1 MDGWMTRGFASRER
15 ASRAVDRGANERT
28 KVERSLDLDVR
39 PRDLD
44 RRVRSRRRRDTT
56 MASVAHRL
64 SASAA
69 VVSSSRANGA
79 RGRTTRAVK
88 GTRAKGAR
96 GTAGMT
102 RAMAREGSARATR
115 FSTRSRSAED
125 AARGPSV
132 RRLGGRFAKTTVT
145 GGRRRA
151 VARAADGGVVPSNFK
166 KFTEIFANPVS
177 YTHLTLPTILLV

>member
-1 MDGWMTRGFASRER
+1 MDGMTRGFASRER

-28 KVERSLDLDVR
+28 EVEPSLDLDVR

-69 VVSSSRANGA
+69 VVSSSSSSRANGA
-79 RGRTTRAVK
+79 RGGRTRAVK

-96 GTAGMT
+96 GTAGLT
-102 RAMAREGSARATR
+102 RAMTL
-115 FSTRSRSAED
+115 D
-125 AARGPSV
+125 
-132 RRLGGRFAKTTVT
+132 TVAI
-145 GGRRRA
+145 GGRRREGTERPSSRRSVREDDGDGRTATRGRARGGRWGGA
-151 VARAADGGVVPSNFK
+151 VK
-166 KFTEIFANPVS
+166 
-177 YTHLTLPTILLV
+177 L